1 MSALHE
7 FLDKLATAALV
18 FTPEGE
24 DQWVLSDWNEAAEVL
39 REGPVDSLKGKQC
52 KEFTKIEPKAKA
64 PLCQG
69 LPVKPEEKLQLHT
82 ALFETASQQQL
93 RVKVKYDWLAPDKLL
108 MWVEPFSEDVAL
120 TQAHADFVSTVSHEF
135 RTPLTSIKGF
145 ADTLLR
151 YGANLDPEQQK
162 RFVTIIKH
170 QADRLTRLVENLLTV
185 SKLGA
190 QKTPFIFRPIPLKKT
205 VERIIQSVEGKL
217 SEPRVFKVQIP
228 EDLAN
233 VWADPDKFEQVMLN
247 LIDNAAKYSYPNS
260 QVTVSGQIDPEDD
273 DKIRIDVA
281 DQGVGIPKEHLPNIF
296 TKFSRIDNP
305 LTREVEG
312 TGLGLYITKSLTN
325 AMGGQI
331 SVDSEDKVGTTFTVI
346 LPVAT
351 PERQAAA
358 QHEGD
363 EDQD

>member
-1 MSALHE
+1 M
-7 FLDKLATAALV
+7 
-18 FTPEGE
+18 
-24 DQWVLSDWNEAAEVL
+24 
-39 REGPVDSLKGKQC
+39 
-52 KEFTKIEPKAKA
+52 
-64 PLCQG
+64 
-69 LPVKPEEKLQLHT
+69 
-82 ALFETASQQQL
+82 
-93 RVKVKYDWLAPDKLL
+93 
-108 MWVEPFSEDVAL
+108 
-120 TQAHADFVSTVSHEF
+120 
-135 RTPLTSIKGF
+135 
-145 ADTLLR
+145 
-151 YGANLDPEQQK
+151 
-162 RFVTIIKH
+162 
-170 QADRLTRLVENLLTV
+170 
-185 SKLGA
+185 
-190 QKTPFIFRPIPLKKT
+190 
-205 VERIIQSVEGKL
+205 
-217 SEPRVFKVQIP
+217 
-228 EDLAN
+228 
-233 VWADPDKFEQVMLN
+233 WADPDKFEQVMLN